1 MSIVCMKIV
10 LPDDATLLS
19 GRTRP
24 CPQWWRANQA
34 QCQPLI
40 YTDYIQESIRYKF
53 CSLRRAKPTN
63 NLFNQTSAPLSTLLL
78 TFCLTQNSRN
88 TQNYLSLS
96 RWFTLALDST
106 EWHSFHCAC
115 LAGCQLMCFV
125 FIRFHRASRRDE
137 VCDKFCG
144 FIPSACAPCIFTY
157 WIISVDSV
165 DSVWNIIP
173 SLTQIVSFPS
183 HRNIIPPLTAHR

>member
-1 MSIVCMKIV
+1 MSIVGMKIV

-53 CSLRRAKPTN
+53 CSLRRAKPAN

-115 LAGCQLMCFV
+115 LARCQLMCFV

-137 VCDKFCG
+137 VCDKFCV
-144 FIPSACAPCIFTY
+144 FNFFC
-157 WIISVDSV
+157 
-165 DSVWNIIP
+165 
-173 SLTQIVSFPS
+173 SLVFYSLLINQFCVFREFRVKQILLS
-183 HRNIIPPLTAHR
+183 HRLYPYFGNAPP